1 MKPENSNEKL
11 PSQQATLRLF
21 APDGEVYETEADF
34 TVMRVA
40 DGDRISIEALIERD
54 FAFNA
59 FEVLADGLESTG
71 RLDYMISMDE
81 GDTLKFNVTVAM

>member
-1 MKPENSNEKL
+1 MGGRLSKKGEAMKPENSNEKL

-40 DGDRISIEALIERD
+40 DGDRIEEWLSWL
-54 FAFNA
+54 
-59 FEVLADGLESTG
+59 
-71 RLDYMISMDE
+71 
-81 GDTLKFNVTVAM
+81 